1 MGDMARRGG
10 RARLLG
16 AAALAAGLAACGSAE
31 GRLSR
36 SGLYGAELRP
46 PKPKPDF
53 TLTATDGSR
62 FPFRARTDGFLTLL
76 FFGYTHCPDVCPVH
90 MANLGAVIQKLPA
103 DVTNRIRVVF
113 VTTDPARDTPARLR
127 GWLDRFDPSFIGL
140 TGSEAEVQA
149 AQQAAGVLPAVREP
163 SASDTS
169 YTVGH
174 AAYVIAYTADNLAR
188 AMYPFGTR
196 QSDWAHDLPLLVAI
210 TGPPVEVSGPYVL
223 AAPGADEAA
232 AYFTL
237 RNRGP
242 DSLTVRGA
250 AADAARGAA
259 FHVQHRAGAMVHMGP
274 AGRLVIPP
282 HGSLRLEPGGL
293 HLMLTGLTRSLA
305 PGDTIHLRVSFE
317 HEGDLRIAA
326 PVRPYGS

>member
-1 MGDMARRGG
+1 MRIGW
-10 RARLLG
+10 RARLPG
-16 AAALAAGLAACGSAE
+16 AAVLAVGLAACGSGE

-62 FPFRARTDGFLTLL
+62 FPFRARTDGYLTLL

-90 MANLGAVIQKLPA
+90 MANLGAVMQKLPA
-103 DVTNRIRVVF
+103 EVTNHVKVVF
-113 VTTDPARDTPARLR
+113 VTTDAARDTPERLR
-127 GWLDRFDPSFIGL
+127 RWLDRFDPSFIGL
-140 TGSEAEVQA
+140 TGSEAEVRA

-163 SASDTS
+163 STGDGN

-174 AAYVIAYTADNLAR
+174 AAYVIAYTPDNLAR

-196 QSDWAHDLPLLVAI
+196 QSDWAHDLPLLVSM
-210 TGPPVEVSGPYVL
+210 TGPPVDVSGAYVL

-237 RNRGP
+237 RNRSP
-242 DSLTVRGA
+242 DSLVVRGA
-250 AADAARGAA
+250 SADLAREAA
-259 FHVQHRAGAMVHMGP
+259 FHVQHRSGAMVHMEP
-274 AGRLVIPP
+274 AGRPVLPP

-305 PGDTIHLRVSFE
+305 PGDTVRLRVSFE
-317 HEGDLRIAA
+317 HEADLRIAA